1 LLSYYSTMD
10 ESIVSAEALFQR
22 ISTHMKV
29 ILGDDSTVF
38 ENDYISETVALIEQC
53 ALAVDREYLISKNE
67 EFDDIQTQT
76 LKFFFLDYYEAKCY
90 QSFKGMEDRLNN
102 VLSSK
107 SSLNT
112 FLQKCT
118 RFGLLHEEDRDY
130 MKSSAMSADLKR
142 NAKIDKFKR
151 DRAAKARINEIQRMM
166 YIARKDGEVD
176 QEKELRELYVT
187 QIQCYAREAIDDLDM
202 LQQEMA
208 MLRFHAEQQRDQESR
223 GDNAGSEGSA
233 ADGRLNNRRAGKPD
247 SGMFLD
253 NYGQAQQ
260 QQHQGPGISV
270 TRTFKVG
277 DQIMFSRETVKSGV
291 LGSHI
296 APPTVTLEEYGDQV
310 KAEALE
316 REERSRRDATSEDS
330 AARAGRRYNQLEA
343 DGDEDDADLAD
354 KAAEKDRAWD
364 DWKDNNPRGWGNK
377 MGKRF

>member
-1 LLSYYSTMD
+1 MD
-10 ESIVSAEALFQR
+10 EPIVSAEALFQQ
-22 ISTHMKV
+22 ISTHIKV

-53 ALAVDREYLISKNE
+53 TLAVDREYLISKNE

-76 LKFFFLDYYEAKCY
+76 LK
-90 QSFKGMEDRLNN
+90 
-102 VLSSK
+102 SSY
-107 SSLNT
+107 NT

-130 MKSSAMSADLKR
+130 MKSAAMSADLKR

-166 YIARKDGEVD
+166 YIARKDGDVD

-223 GDNAGSEGSA
+223 GDHAGSEGSA

-253 NYGQAQQ
+253 NYG
-260 QQHQGPGISV
+260 
-270 TRTFKVG
+270 
-277 DQIMFSRETVKSGV
+277 
-291 LGSHI
+291 
-296 APPTVTLEEYGDQV
+296 
-310 KAEALE
+310 
-316 REERSRRDATSEDS
+316 
-330 AARAGRRYNQLEA
+330 
-343 DGDEDDADLAD
+343 
-354 KAAEKDRAWD
+354 
-364 DWKDNNPRGWGNK
+364 
-377 MGKRF
+377 